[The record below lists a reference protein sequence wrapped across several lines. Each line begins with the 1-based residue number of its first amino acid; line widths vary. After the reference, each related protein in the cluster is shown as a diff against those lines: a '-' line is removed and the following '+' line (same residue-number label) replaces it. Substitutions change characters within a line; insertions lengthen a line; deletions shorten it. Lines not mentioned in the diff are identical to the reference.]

1 MNMKLLVQFTSVAI
15 LLACIS
21 GASATASPTS
31 APSAPPAPV
40 MLQINQYFE
49 NTTECLGT
57 VTSAYA
63 YQTGKCVTGGTVGG
77 VSFYKTVSWNEEL
90 EAKC

>member
-1 MNMKLLVQFTSVAI
+1 
-15 LLACIS
+15 
-21 GASATASPTS
+21 
-31 APSAPPAPV
+31 